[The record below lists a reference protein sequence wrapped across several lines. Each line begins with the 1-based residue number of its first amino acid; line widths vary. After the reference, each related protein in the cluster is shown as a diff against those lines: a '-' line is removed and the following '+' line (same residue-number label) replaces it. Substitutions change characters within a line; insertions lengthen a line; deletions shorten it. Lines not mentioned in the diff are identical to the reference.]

1 MGGAEVHLGQM
12 VPASRE
18 HEVPP
23 TPTLGAFHS
32 NPGKQRLST
41 YILYSRTQYSVVTQA
56 MQAKDQQLLLSTG
69 TQPRAEGWIIER
81 DYTVGLVGLF
91 KVGEADTP
99 ACLAFLFKTFL
110 TD

>member
-1 MGGAEVHLGQM
+1 MGWWVEVHLGQM

-18 HEVPP
+18 HEVHQHLLWGHF
-23 TPTLGAFHS
+23 TQTLESRGCA
-32 NPGKQRLST
+32 T

-56 MQAKDQQLLLSTG
+56 MQAKDQQLLLGTG

-91 KVGEADTP
+91 QGGGGRHP
-99 ACLAFLFKTFL
+99 GLPGFPL
-110 TD
+110 